1 MKKVKLPKHVAE
13 ALDQVIGKYQYKS
26 HIVRDSVVGND
37 SIDGMEI
44 IIRYFRRESG
54 NISDELLH
62 ALVIGYEVERTPE
75 ERLRDYYEYLQRIKS
90 DSIYDDLR
98 AEAVEETLDILGI
111 TVEGINDK

>member
-1 MKKVKLPKHVAE
+1 MTNEKITLPRGVSESIERLRSKGYTDA
-13 ALDQVIGKYQYKS
+13 
-26 HIVRDSVVGND
+26 HIVHDIERGISSEVLN
-37 SIDGMEI
+37 E
-44 IIRYFRRESG
+44 YFYDKASPDDLMR
-54 NISDELLH
+54 

-111 TVEGINDK
+111 TVEGINDKEGR